1 VKIASSPPADHASW
15 LNRQTMAWASYDV
28 ANSVYFGIAPT
39 LLLPL
44 YFTGLLDGYDNPTAA
59 WGVLAAI
66 AVLAS
71 SAVALAA
78 AILSRHISRFR
89 LLMAF
94 TVGLVAA
101 LGGLAVSP
109 GDSLLL
115 PALGFLAAQCC
126 YFAAATIYESYM
138 PDLLPPDLVQRL
150 SGFGWAIGYLGG
162 MLGIIALLGF
172 VSRHPAPEDP
182 LQACIGILALLS
194 ALLFSIVLLWMR
206 ATGFTRLGENTHAA
220 ELSGFFSILSRWR
233 AHRMLIRLLAG
244 TILIN
249 MGIAVV
255 VTFTAPILASRYGQT
270 LPDLLLLLLMIHIL
284 SVPSTIIWN
293 ALLTRWSRLV
303 PMCLLLASWG
313 AVLLLLAFGA
323 GPWTPQIVVLVIG
336 CCLGATASSLRGF
349 VAEIV
354 PQGSAPAYFALA
366 TVAGRLAAAAGPAL
380 FAVISLRAG
389 ASAALISVL
398 ALVAAGAVLVV
409 YHLVQ
414 GKPAQQANG

>member
-1 VKIASSPPADHASW
+1 
-15 LNRQTMAWASYDV
+15 
-28 ANSVYFGIAPT
+28 
-39 LLLPL
+39 
-44 YFTGLLDGYDNPTAA
+44 
-59 WGVLAAI
+59 
-66 AVLAS
+66 
-71 SAVALAA
+71 
-78 AILSRHISRFR
+78 
-89 LLMAF
+89 
-94 TVGLVAA
+94 
-101 LGGLAVSP
+101 
-109 GDSLLL
+109 
-115 PALGFLAAQCC
+115 
-126 YFAAATIYESYM
+126 M

-172 VSRHPAPEDP
+172 VSRHPGPEDT

-194 ALLFSIVLLWMR
+194 ALLFGVVLLWMR
-206 ATGFTRLGENTHAA
+206 ATGFTRLGENTRAA
-220 ELSGFFSILSRWR
+220 GFSGFFSILSRWR

-255 VTFTAPILASRYGQT
+255 VTFTAPILTSRYGQT

-349 VAEIV
+349 IAEIV

-389 ASAALISVL
+389 ASAALISIL

-409 YHLVQ
+409 YHLLQ
-414 GKPAQQANG
+414 GKPAHQAKG